1 MLDIP
6 GGSRESNA
14 MTDHTPPSAPWA
26 RSAGLIY
33 VGTIVTGVFATYV
46 VRGAV
51 IVRGDAAATAMRL
64 VENEALFRMGIMSE
78 LAGTL
83 CYVAVTA
90 LFYDIFRP
98 VSRRL
103 SLLAA
108 CFSLS
113 GCAVGAANLL
123 TDLAPLVLLQPGA
136 SYLSAVPQ
144 AELRALAY
152 AFIRLAGPMNAVGL
166 LFFGIYCA
174 LIGTLILKSTFLPRL
189 LGVLMLASGMSW
201 LVRDAAVILVPGLAA
216 QLDMLVLLGIAG
228 EASLTLWLLTMGVNV
243 VRWQEA
249 AAAR

>member
-6 GGSRESNA
+6 AGREGSNA
-14 MTDHTPPSAPWA
+14 MTDHAPPPAPWA

-33 VGTIVTGVFATYV
+33 SGTIVTGVFAAFV

-51 IVRGDAAATAMRL
+51 IVRGDAVATALRL
-64 VENEALFRMGIMSE
+64 VENETLFRVGIVSE

-108 CFSLS
+108 CFSLV

-123 TDLAPLVLLQPGA
+123 TDLAPLILLQPGA
-136 SYLSAVPQ
+136 AYLAAVPQ
-144 AELRALAY
+144 AELQALAY

-166 LFFGIYCA
+166 IFFGIYCA
-174 LIGTLILKSTFLPRL
+174 LIGTLILKSTFLPRV
-189 LGVLMLASGMSW
+189 LGVLMLLSGLSW
-201 LVRDAAVILVPGLAA
+201 LVRDAAVILMPALAP
-216 QLDMLVLLGIAG
+216 QLDIAVLLGITG
-228 EASLTLWLLTMGVNV
+228 EAALTLWLLIMGVNV
-243 VRWQEA
+243 ARWQA